1 MTHKP
6 RTVYGRTDTNQSN
19 VVEALRSIGASVL
32 ILSDVGGGCPD
43 LLVGYR
49 GVNFLL
55 EVKDGNKPPSARK
68 LTEAEQA
75 FFRDWRGTVYIIFGA
90 ADAIEVVNVMTLGR
104 RELATA
110 AR

>member
-1 MTHKP
+1 MTHKH
-6 RTVYGRTDTNQSN
+6 GRRDANHTE
-19 VVEALRSIGASVL
+19 VVDALHQIGASVL
-32 ILSDVGGGCPD
+32 DLADVGGGCPD

-68 LTEAEQA
+68 LTKAEQK
-75 FFRDWRGTVYIIFGA
+75 FFLDWRGLIDIVSSAQG
-90 ADAIEVVNVMTLGR
+90 AIELVNTMTLVR
-104 RELATA
+104 RESATA